1 MVDKIKPTL
10 IITLT
15 LIMVASASVLTVVQ
29 QQTVPKI
36 EEHAQKRKENA
47 ILTVLPD
54 ADEYEQINKGDIT
67 LYKGLGSGGNVV
79 GYAVQNSG
87 QGYQSIIKIMVG
99 LDMNQDKVKRI
110 NILSQAE
117 TPGLGARITNDQFK
131 SQFYGKSF
139 NDSYQAKKDVDAISG
154 ATISSQDVADV
165 VKGAINKVQEIESEL

>member
-36 EEHAQKRKENA
+36 EQHAQEKKENA
-47 ILTVLPD
+47 ILNVLPD
-54 ADEYEQINKGDIT
+54 AEEYEQINKGEMT
-67 LYKGLGSGGNVV
+67 LYKGLDSGGNVV

-87 QGYQSIIKIMVG
+87 QGYQSIIRIMVG
-99 LDMNQDKVKRI
+99 LDLNQNKVKRI
-110 NILSQAE
+110 KILSQAE
-117 TPGLGARITNDQFK
+117 TPGLGARITEDQFK

-139 NDSYQAKKDVDAISG
+139 NDSYKAKADVDAISG

-165 VKGAINKVQEIESEL
+165 VKGAINKVKDIESEL